1 MFKLDDVA
9 PCPPGL
15 YEYLLEQST
24 GGHFVERIADEDFEP
39 GGDHAHG
46 WCKRFTDRCIA
57 DGRLPEQGNR
67 NAWAT
72 AFYICMYTHG
82 ATEAFARSMHELVYL
97 AGGARP
103 DQEPDT
109 KIESIIER
117 TWAGKMPCNPAGSE
131 LPRLASQVHDP
142 VLVERAANRGIPRV
156 QIMNGA
162 NVIER
167 EIEWLWP
174 GWLSLGKIHLLAG
187 EAGCGKSTLL
197 LSLLATIT
205 TGGLWPGSDGLL
217 APQGSVLV
225 WSGEDNVEDTLM
237 PRFKASGGDPAG
249 VNFVRGVFDPDM
261 EGNDVKRSFDPAHD
275 LPRLLQ
281 HARQIKNLKA
291 IMVDPI
297 VSAVTG
303 DSHKNAEVRRA
314 LMPLFEFA
322 EESGIAVIGVTHFSK
337 GTMGRDPAT
346 RVTGSL
352 AFGAMARVV
361 LAAAKSEDGEKRV
374 LVRAKSNIGE
384 DTGGFMYSL
393 VRDARQRQYVT
404 WGEDVDGTAREIIEK
419 IAPKPS
425 NPVGRPGVKQI
436 ETMQWLRAL
445 LLANGSVMLCCDV
458 QDRAALDGI
467 APATLARAREEC
479 KDIVTEPNPRPNT
492 GKREKYQYRLTAS

>member
-9 PCPPGL
+9 PCPTGL

-24 GGHFVERIADEDFEP
+24 GGHFVERIADDDFEP

-57 DGRLPEQGNR
+57 EGRLPEQGNR

-82 ATEAFARSMHELVYL
+82 ATEAFARNMHELVYL

-103 DQEPDT
+103 DQEPDP

-117 TWAGKMPCNPAGSE
+117 TWAGRMPCNPAGSE
-131 LPRLASQVHDP
+131 LPRLASQVHNAEAI
-142 VLVERAANRGIPRV
+142 ERGVNRGIPRV
-156 QIMNGA
+156 QIQNGA

-167 EIEWLWP
+167 KIEWLWP
-174 GWLSLGKIHLLAG
+174 GHLALGKIHLLAG

-205 TGGLWPGSDGLL
+205 TGGLWPGADGLL
-217 APQGSVLV
+217 APQGSVLI

-237 PRFKASGGDPAG
+237 PRFKAAGGDPAS

-261 EGNDVKRSFDPAHD
+261 EGNDIKRSFDPAHD

-361 LAAAKSEDGEKRV
+361 LAAAKSEDGEQRV
-374 LVRAKSNIGE
+374 LVRAKSNIGP
-384 DTGGFMYSL
+384 DTGGFMYTL
-393 VRDARQRQYVT
+393 ARDEKERQYVT
-404 WGEDVDGTAREIIEK
+404 WGEEKNGTARDIIEE
-419 IAPKPS
+419 IAPKQKAEKGPP
-425 NPVGRPGVKQI
+425 PVKMV
-436 ETMQWLRAL
+436 EAMQWL
-445 LLANGSVMLCCDV
+445 GGC
-458 QDRAALDGI
+458 
-467 APATLARAREEC
+467 
-479 KDIVTEPNPRPNT
+479 
-492 GKREKYQYRLTAS
+492 